1 MGIKNELGE
10 QMNRFFQRTTQL
22 KLRILKFKEVQ
33 YNGSI
38 FWLSLLIIHLIGSIF
53 WLSLLIIHLIGL
65 NFIRHEANDYFPEGA
80 W

>member
-1 MGIKNELGE
+1 M
-10 QMNRFFQRTTQL
+10 

-33 YNGSI
+33 YNGSIFWLSLLIIHLIGSI